1 MGTAGEAY
9 LVHPEGGAGVGPG
22 VMVLSSWWG
31 LTPACK
37 ERCHA
42 LADLGYVALAP
53 DLMAG
58 VQPDTSAEA
67 ELELAASDPNTTAA
81 LVLSS
86 LVALRT
92 QTRNPEGGVA
102 VIGWSMGA
110 SWAVWAATRQPLSVS
125 AAVAYYGTQDIDFSD
140 LRAPILGHF
149 GTDDEVV
156 SEDLVTEMHAHLL
169 LLDKSVVIHRY
180 AGARHFFAETESV
193 EAHDSAAEALAWDR
207 TVEFLAAHQSSSQ

>member
-1 MGTAGEAY
+1 MGTAGAAY
-9 LVHPEGGAGVGPG
+9 LVHPDGGAGVGPG
-22 VMVLSSWWG
+22 VLVLSSWWG
-31 LTPACK
+31 LTPTCK

-53 DLMAG
+53 DLMEGAL
-58 VQPDTSAEA
+58 PNNSTEA
-67 ELELAASDPNTTAA
+67 ESELAATDPNTTAA

-86 LVALRT
+86 LVTLRT
-92 QTRNPEGGVA
+92 QTRHPEGPVA

-149 GTDDEVV
+149 GTEDEVV

-169 LLDKSVVIHRY
+169 LLDKSVVIHHY
-180 AGARHFFAETESV
+180 AGAGHFFAEAESPT
-193 EAHDSAAEALAWDR
+193 AHDSAAEALAWDR